1 MHSSNRH
8 IEPELLKTVQHYSI
22 LDELSASCDE
32 NQHLSTCLPYIAFK
46 KSVGSLAAHE
56 DFELMK
62 YSEFLSMSKNVMEKA
77 GTGSEPFPGT
87 FMKPMKK
94 DVNLPTEVLAL
105 LVEYYCNAYEYT
117 FVTLSNIH
125 TSSEDS
131 IVVLPKVNQFS
142 RLRVGAEVFG
152 STHSPRY
159 IKSAN
164 VIAQFVV
171 DDNTTDIYPGQVQ
184 FFFEH
189 TIHLP
194 EGPATHSLAFV
205 RWYDAADDRRSR
217 FHCQIDN
224 DNTKICNI
232 ELWKKDFF
240 ELSRD
245 CIIPIHSILGRFIV
259 GTMKIGKKNPKE
271 YLSVIPINKKIHI

>member
-1 MHSSNRH
+1 
-8 IEPELLKTVQHYSI
+8 LLKTVQHYSI

-94 DVNLPTEVLAL
+94 DVNLPPEVLAL

-125 TSSEDS
+125 TSSKDS

-152 STHSPRY
+152 STHSRY

-164 VIAQFVV
+164 VLAQFVV
-171 DDNTTDIYPGQVQ
+171 DDYTTDIYPGQVQ

-189 TIHLP
+189 TIQLP

-205 RWYDAADDRRSR
+205 RWHDKADDRRSR

-224 DNTKICNI
+224 DNTQICNI
-232 ELWKKDFF
+232 ELWKKDFYD
-240 ELSRD
+240 LSRD
-245 CIIPIHSILGRFIV
+245 CIIPIHSILGRFIA